1 MHADVMDIPA
11 AAEMLS
17 VSESTLGRAIRAGEI
32 PAWRLGKKW
41 RMWRPAVL
49 RAVVGEVALV
59 QHPLIPEGDPE
70 VVDRTTA
77 ARLLGITPYTC
88 ALLIQDGTIPSQ
100 RIGSNYRIWWPAVR
114 QLMIDG
120 TATQA
125 AQPAEAETGPH

>member
-1 MHADVMDIPA
+1 MHPDVMDIPA

-120 TATQA
+120 TVQAT
-125 AQPAEAETGPH
+125 QPAEAETEPH